1 MKTMRIWFGCV
12 LGLAI
17 SMIFGW
23 SYGFFAALLPIM
35 VLMKAERWNLSLLV
49 QLILGIIWVT
59 VQVTFIS
66 GFLQPYPVLMTIA
79 VGIMLL
85 AKCKAMINPKTYLF
99 GFSGLL
105 VGSIAL
111 NFASYTGFDLEEF
124 NITLWMS
131 GLITAPICAL
141 AYFLFPEPETEQT
154 APSINNDTQR
164 VDHIGMLRQTALG
177 WLVAMVAFLL
187 FQFGDLNDSLSA
199 QASIFIVLAP
209 MTLIGSMAVAKIRIT
224 GTFLGCLAGM
234 IIQLGLYSWVNNGIL
249 FLMAYAIAAGFFCH
263 WIAQGTIKSSI
274 AFSAMSALT
283 VPLTTSL
290 IPEQK
295 DAFFSILYRFSSIFV
310 AVVATSIVI
319 WITHHFLIRVIKAPN
334 EQF

>member
-1 MKTMRIWFGCV
+1 MRTMRIWFGCV

-23 SYGFFAALLPIM
+23 SYGFFNVLLPVM
-35 VLMKAERWNLSLLV
+35 VLMKADRWNTSLLL

-66 GFLQPYPVLMTIA
+66 GFLQPYPILMTIA

-85 AKCKAMINPKTYLF
+85 AKCTAMVNPNTYFF

-111 NFASYTGFDLEEF
+111 NFAGYTGFDLEDF
-124 NITLWMS
+124 SVTLWMS
-131 GLITAPICAL
+131 GLVTAPICAL
-141 AYFLFPEPETEQT
+141 AYYFYPEPETEQT
-154 APSINNDTQR
+154 TPAVNNDTLR
-164 VDHIGMLRQTALG
+164 MDHIGMIRQAALG
-177 WLVAMVAFLL
+177 WIVAMVAFLL
-187 FQFGDLNDSLSA
+187 FQFGDLRDSLSA

-209 MTLIGSMAVAKIRIT
+209 MTLIGSIAVAKIRIT

-234 IIQLGLYSWVNNGIL
+234 AIQLGLYTWANNGML
-249 FLMAYAIAAGFFCH
+249 FLMAYAIAAGFLSY

-274 AFSAMSALT
+274 AFSALSALT

-310 AVVATSIVI
+310 AVIATSIMI
-319 WITHHFLIRVIKAPN
+319 WITHHFLVRVIKTPN

>member
-1 MKTMRIWFGCV
+1 M
-12 LGLAI
+12 
-17 SMIFGW
+17 
-23 SYGFFAALLPIM
+23 
-35 VLMKAERWNLSLLV
+35 
-49 QLILGIIWVT
+49 
-59 VQVTFIS
+59 TFIS

-79 VGIMLL
+79 VGIMLM

-99 GFSGLL
+99 GFTGLL

-111 NFASYTGFDLEEF
+111 NFVSYTGFDLEEF

-164 VDHIGMLRQTALG
+164 VDHIGMIRQTALG

-187 FQFGDLNDSLSA
+187 FQFGDLSDSLSA

-234 IIQLGLYSWVNNGIL
+234 AIQLGLYTWANNGML
-249 FLMAYAIAAGFFCH
+249 FLIAYAITAGFLSY

-274 AFSAMSALT
+274 AFSALSALT

-295 DAFFSILYRFSSIFV
+295 DAFFSILYRFSSIV
-310 AVVATSIVI
+310 IAVIATSIVI
-319 WITHHFLIRVIKAPN
+319 WITHHFLVRVIKTPN

>member
-12 LGLAI
+12 LGIAI

-35 VLMKAERWNLSLLV
+35 VLMKADRWNLSLLV

-66 GFLQPYPVLMTIA
+66 GLLQPYPVLMTIA

-85 AKCKAMINPKTYLF
+85 AKCTAMMNPKTYLF

-105 VGSIAL
+105 IGSIAL

-124 NITLWMS
+124 SITLWMS

-141 AYFLFPEPETEQT
+141 AYFIFPEPETEQT

-164 VDHIGMLRQTALG
+164 VDHIGMIRQTALG
-177 WLVAMVAFLL
+177 WIVAMAAFLL
-187 FQFGDLNDSLSA
+187 FQFGDLRDSLSA

-249 FLMAYAIAAGFFCH
+249 FLMAYAIAAGFFCR

-310 AVVATSIVI
+310 AVIMTSIVI
-319 WITHHFLIRVIKAPN
+319 WITHHFLVRVIKAPN